1 MTDRAVAPLT
11 DAERI
16 AFVAAARSFI
26 GVRWQ
31 HQGRTAHGL
40 DCAGLVMVA
49 LQAVGRNPID
59 SIGYPRRPY
68 RNMLEA
74 TI

>member
-1 MTDRAVAPLT
+1 MTDRAVEPLT
-11 DAERI
+11 EAERE
-16 AFVAAARSFI
+16 ALVLAARAYI

-31 HQGRTAHGL
+31 HQGRTARGL

-49 LQAVGRNPID
+49 LRSLGRKPVD

-74 TI
+74 TV